1 VHLGDDERHLG
12 VHPPGGGV
20 VDHGDAGLGEPG
32 GLRAGGRPARGEQR
46 DVQTRDVGRGRIL
59 DDDLLAL
66 ERQGPPGRAGGG
78 EEPHLFGGEVAL
90 LEQGAQHGAD
100 LPGRSDDSDPY
111 THRPVPPYTTA
122 STSSASSPNAAC
134 TARTASS
141 SWWMPTMT
149 ESRISEV

>member
-1 VHLGDDERHLG
+1 
-12 VHPPGGGV
+12 
-20 VDHGDAGLGEPG
+20 
-32 GLRAGGRPARGEQR
+32 
-46 DVQTRDVGRGRIL
+46 
-59 DDDLLAL
+59 LLAL

-149 ESRISEV
+149 ESRISEVEIISMLMPASRSAPNNRAETPGCERMPAPTSESLPTFSL